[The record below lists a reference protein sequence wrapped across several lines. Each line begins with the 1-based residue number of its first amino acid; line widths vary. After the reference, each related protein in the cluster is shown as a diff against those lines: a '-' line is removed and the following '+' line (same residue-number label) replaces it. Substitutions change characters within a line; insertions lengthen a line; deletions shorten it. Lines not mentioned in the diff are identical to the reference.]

1 MIAINYQQMADIF
14 KDQEDKYEQ
23 AIKCYQ
29 KSLQIMKMVYV
40 DNPFAEILAVI
51 HLNMAFVYKKHEEYA
66 KEIESY
72 CQALLIKQEI
82 YRENIYH
89 PELVALYNFLAT
101 AYENNRQYEQ
111 AIKYYHVALKS
122 SEIRNLQG
130 DALYPH
136 DFLII
141 LHTKLANL
149 YAQEGKREK
158 TKYHCD
164 MTQLLR
170 NIYESAAPD
179 IPLISEAYSR
189 IGKINLALQQN
200 EPAIKD
206 LYRSLNLQLTVYAD
220 NISDHPEI
228 AQNYLFLTMAYSMK
242 QELKSMLGCIIK
254 AYKIIMHHPDH
265 PEFSQINDMFT
276 QHIIPLFAE
285 HYSLDIDNIK
295 RKIFEY
301 IDQDHDFMNPYL
313 HYSKAEPLY
322 DPSYNGRFQD
332 AIQNYVLALALLPSN
347 EAEMRSAI
355 TLKLS
360 SLGVSTS
367 LDQIGEILLNE
378 MKDSINSLEEP
389 EFYYAKAESYNIT
402 EESIQNSRDA
412 IIEYLLTLVLLT
424 EDEDYV
430 AEDIQFKLI
439 DLGMSYEQLESWL
452 PILQINSLDRDD
464 HEVQLSGNLAM
475 EHYS

>member
-1 MIAINYQQMADIF
+1 
-14 KDQEDKYEQ
+14 
-23 AIKCYQ
+23 
-29 KSLQIMKMVYV
+29 MVYV

-51 HLNMAFVYKKHEEYA
+51 HLNLAFVYKKQEKYE
-66 KEIESY
+66 KEIECY
-72 CQALLIKQEI
+72 CKALLIKQEI
-82 YRENIYH
+82 YRENVYH
-89 PELVALYNFLAT
+89 PELVALYNFLAA
-101 AYENNRQYEQ
+101 AYENNEQYEQ
-111 AIKYYHVALKS
+111 AIKYYHIALKS

-141 LHTKLANL
+141 LHTKLAKL
-149 YAQEGKREK
+149 YDQQGKREK
-158 TKYHCD
+158 TKYHFD

-189 IGKINLALQQN
+189 IGKINLALEQN
-200 EPAIKD
+200 EQAIKD
-206 LYRSLNLQLTVYAD
+206 LYRSLNLQLAVYAES
-220 NISDHPEI
+220 ISEHPEI
-228 AQNYLFLTMAYSMK
+228 AQNYLFLTIAYSMK
-242 QELKSMLGCIIK
+242 QELKLMLGCIIK
-254 AYKIIMHHPDH
+254 AYKIIMHHPNH
-265 PEFSQINDMFT
+265 QEFSEINDMFT

-313 HYSKAEPLY
+313 HHSNAEALY
-322 DPSYNGRFQD
+322 DPSYINKLND
-332 AIQNYVLALALLPSN
+332 AIQNYVLALALLPTDAL
-347 EAEMRSAI
+347 EIRDKI

-360 SLGVSTS
+360 SLGIPINS
-367 LDQIGEILLNE
+367 DQIEKMLLDE
-378 MKDSINSLEEP
+378 MGDSPDSLEEP

-402 EESIQNSRDA
+402 AESIQNSRDA

-424 EDEDYV
+424 KDEDFIG
-430 AEDIQFKLI
+430 EDIKFKLI

-452 PILQINSLDRDD
+452 PILQISLLDRHDQ
-464 HEVQLSGNLAM
+464 EVELGGNVAI
-475 EHYS
+475 EYYS